1 MQDWG
6 VVVMQFRLVR
16 YFTLASLGMF
26 GLVAMSLVYF
36 EHQQGTFFKQVEEQ
50 QAVFF
55 GDVQQSFARQQADSA
70 RRDLLTIHEA
80 GNVNLTRLFANS
92 LWARDFAPFVARA
105 QAIDVHPCRAIA
117 DIESGGKMV
126 APPEKKAC
134 FDSAAKQ
141 IKALPGFS
149 DIDAK
154 VYDIMKKSTVFKIK
168 VFDLRGVTIYSSEH
182 GQIGEDKST
191 NAGWRGAALDGTPKS
206 ELTHR
211 DTFSAFEG
219 MVENRDLISS
229 YLPVLEPGSSRVV
242 GVFEV
247 YSDVTPFLKQIE
259 ATSTQISN
267 TVAENQSKV
276 AAAALANQEEVDA
289 ASTRQLATVAVLLT
303 LLFAAL
309 LVIVRRADRIIRRQ
323 EQERQHGHQQLAQ
336 AEKMASLGQM
346 VAGVA
351 HQLNTPLAFSQNNVQ
366 MVKDALQSMALPM
379 RVANRMT
386 TLLRKNEGDVLTLK
400 VAQLRTNLARLE
412 DGDVDV
418 EMLQQML
425 SDVLEGIEQMSEM
438 VVNLR
443 DFTRLDRASVANAD
457 LNKSLHTV
465 AYIAKSV
472 LPHDVEVVEEFGTLP
487 EVECNPSQLN
497 QVFLNLINNAAQ
509 AIDGKGRITLRTG
522 SDGEQVRICVQD
534 TGRGIPPDV
543 LPHIFDLYYTTKAA
557 GQGTGLGLAIARDIV
572 TQHGGEILVD
582 TTVGAGSTFTIV
594 LPVRQRPILAKAA

>member
-1 MQDWG
+1 
-6 VVVMQFRLVR
+6 
-16 YFTLASLGMF
+16 
-26 GLVAMSLVYF
+26 
-36 EHQQGTFFKQVEEQ
+36 
-50 QAVFF
+50 
-55 GDVQQSFARQQADSA
+55 
-70 RRDLLTIHEA
+70 
-80 GNVNLTRLFANS
+80 
-92 LWARDFAPFVARA
+92 
-105 QAIDVHPCRAIA
+105 
-117 DIESGGKMV
+117 
-126 APPEKKAC
+126 
-134 FDSAAKQ
+134 
-141 IKALPGFS
+141 
-149 DIDAK
+149 
-154 VYDIMKKSTVFKIK
+154 VYDSMKKSTVFKIK

-182 GQIGEDKST
+182 EQIGEDKST

-259 ATSTQISN
+259 ATSAQISN
-267 TVAENQSKV
+267 TFEENQSKV
-276 AAAALANQEEVDA
+276 AAAALANQQEVDA

-309 LVIVRRADRIIRRQ
+309 LVIVRRADGIIRQQ

-351 HQLNTPLAFSQNNVQ
+351 HQLNTPLAFSQNNVL

-400 VAQLRTNLARLE
+400 VAQLRSNLARLE

-443 DFTRLDRASVANAD
+443 DFTRLDRASVADAD

-472 LPHDVEVVEEFGTLP
+472 ILHDVAVVEEFGTLP

-522 SDGEQVRICVQD
+522 SDGERVRICVQD